1 MDNKLPDGIRSVR
14 TMVIDVNKANG
25 PVPPPGKSKK
35 IEDEPFA
42 TLINEGKVI
51 APPFHML
58 TLATLQE
65 QNTELTPCLEAMEVN
80 VVGFGYR
87 LISRIKSEDGEK
99 LAKPVLEE
107 KVFLDNFFGYCTDES
122 YTDFRRKLRKDLEAT
137 GNSYYEVVRD
147 SKNNVQSFAHIP
159 SYQVLLGKLDEEPY
173 VYDRPILQ
181 LQMDGSVK
189 LKTIKQARKFRK
201 YVQSRNFRTT
211 SNVTTSTS
219 YKTVWFKEFGDPRIM
234 NYETGEYDDNTPED
248 KRANEIVH
256 RRIYSPRTPYGLPRI
271 IGQLLSVYG
280 ARAAEEINFITFKNN
295 NVPSMIIAVSNGQ
308 LNEASVQRIQ
318 EYAESIKDSN
328 DYSKF
333 LLLEAEGLMEGE
345 DGGQMKIDVKPL
357 TNSQHKDALFQNYS
371 KNAKENIRR
380 SFRLPPIFV
389 GSADDY
395 TRATADSSRILADEQ
410 IFSPER
416 TSEDE
421 FMNRI
426 MFPHMGVIYHTFRTN
441 TPNTTDNQNLVK
453 ILAGAEKTGGMSP
466 RIARM
471 LLQDILGMELPPFP
485 DDFKPDVPF
494 SMTMAEAVKNM
505 AEPSEPGQQV
515 TALKA
520 LYGDDNDDN
529 TFIDFLLKART
540 FVEKKWSSEMDE
552 THDHDHD
559 HEHE

>member
-1 MDNKLPDGIRSVR
+1 MDKKLPSGVRGVR
-14 TMVIDVNKANG
+14 TMVIDINKANE

-42 TLINEGKVI
+42 SLINEGKVI
-51 APPFHML
+51 APPFDML
-58 TLATLQE
+58 TLAMLQE
-65 QNTELTPCLEAMEVN
+65 QNTELTPCLDAMEVN
-80 VVGFGYR
+80 IVGFGYR
-87 LISRIKSEDGEK
+87 FVSRIKPENEK
-99 LAKPVLEE
+99 KVAGPVLKE

-122 YTDFRRKLRKDLEAT
+122 YTDFRRKLRKDLEST

-147 SKNNVQSFAHIP
+147 SKNSVQSFAHIP
-159 SYQVLLGKLDEEPY
+159 SYQVLLGKLDDEPY
-173 VYDRPILQ
+173 LYDRPILQ
-181 LQMDGSVK
+181 LQSDGSVK
-189 LKTIKQARKFRK
+189 LKTIKQNRRFRK

-211 SNVTTSTS
+211 SNIQTSTS
-219 YKTVWFKEFGDPRIM
+219 YKAVWFKEFGDPRIM
-234 NYETGEYDDNTPED
+234 NCNTGEYDDNTPLEE
-248 KRANEIVH
+248 RANEIVH

-271 IGQLLSVYG
+271 IGMLLSIYG

-295 NVPSMIIAVSNGQ
+295 NVPSMVVAVSNGQ

-333 LLLEAEGLMEGE
+333 LILEAEGLMEGE
-345 DGGQMKIDVKPL
+345 DGGQMKIEVKPL
-357 TNSQHKDALFQNYS
+357 TSNQHKDALFQNYS
-371 KNAKENIRR
+371 KNAKDNIRR
-380 SFRLPPIFV
+380 AFRLPPIFV
-389 GSADDY
+389 GNSDDY
-395 TRATADSSRILADEQ
+395 TRATAESSRILADEQ

-416 TSEDE
+416 NSEDE

-426 MFPHMGVIYHTFRTN
+426 MFPYMGVVYHTFKTN

-453 ILAGAEKTGGMSP
+453 ILAGAEKTGGMTP

-471 LLQDILGMELPPFP
+471 LLEDILGIELPLFP
-485 DDFKPDVPF
+485 DNFDPDVPF
-494 SMTMAEAVKNM
+494 SVTMAEAVKNM

-520 LYGDDNDDN
+520 LYGNDDDDN

-540 FVEKKWSSEMDE
+540 VVENSWSSGMDE
-552 THDHDHD
+552 THDHDKED
-559 HEHE
+559 E